1 MVLVVKC
8 LICNKALSYS
18 HCDPSELIQHVK
30 LEHPLLGQR
39 SKKSEEKQ
47 REARERAANDLKHS
61 LKRNSD
67 SLRSLIDREIQTEVD
82 WSFFEAMASFPGI
95 KFFYFF

>member
-8 LICNKALSYS
+8 LICNKELNYT

-30 LEHPLLGQR
+30 TEHPLVGQR
-39 SKKSEEKQ
+39 TRKSKESLSGS
-47 REARERAANDLKHS
+47 RERLGSDLKYS

-67 SLRSLIDREIQTEVD
+67 SLRSLIDKEIQTEVD
-82 WSFFEAMASFPGI
+82 WS
-95 KFFYFF
+95 YFRKMSSMRGDV